1 MNERKWQIKHCNIL
15 VVKVRMKLRKEVD
28 KRVSKTENQIKSSV
42 YETEQQIADFLKQFD
57 CLQMNGK
64 EPLSMNIR
72 W

>member
-1 MNERKWQIKHCNIL
+1 
-15 VVKVRMKLRKEVD
+15 MKLRKEVD

>member
-1 MNERKWQIKHCNIL
+1 
-15 VVKVRMKLRKEVD
+15 MKLRKEVD

-42 YETEQQIADFLKQFD
+42 PETEQQITAFLRQFD